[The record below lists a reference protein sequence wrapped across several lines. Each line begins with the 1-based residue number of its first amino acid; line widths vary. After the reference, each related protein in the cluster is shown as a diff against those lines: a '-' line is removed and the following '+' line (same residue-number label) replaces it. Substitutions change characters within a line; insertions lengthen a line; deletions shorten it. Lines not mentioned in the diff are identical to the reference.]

1 MTCPEPDCNCHLDLE
16 ADIRPLFTSKKGG
29 KEYAAL
35 LDVAAVSCIEE
46 KDRFYCP
53 NQACSALYQ
62 FTNNRCGSI
71 EDLRSQHPNNMLSL
85 IMCASVMKGRRV
97 SM

>member
-1 MTCPEPDCNCHLDLE
+1 MICPEPDCKRHLDLE
-16 ADIRPLFTSKKGG
+16 GDIKPVFTSKKER

-35 LDVAAVSCIEE
+35 LDVAALSCIEE

-62 FTNNRCGSI
+62 FTNNR
-71 EDLRSQHPNNMLSL
+71 
-85 IMCASVMKGRRV
+85 
-97 SM
+97 